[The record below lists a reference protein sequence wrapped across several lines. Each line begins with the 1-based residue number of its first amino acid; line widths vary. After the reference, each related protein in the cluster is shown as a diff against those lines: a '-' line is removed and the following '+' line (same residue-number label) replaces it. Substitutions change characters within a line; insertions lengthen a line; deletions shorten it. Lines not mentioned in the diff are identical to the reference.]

1 MTDLD
6 RADYDW
12 RAFGRLLR
20 ERLASDGRGYRAIA
34 DAIGVTFTDLS
45 RASSG
50 NQPMTAGKVIAL
62 CDYLNVSFRAFY
74 LRPGVGRDGAYPMKS
89 DCCSGINVK
98 HRACETESEAKP

>member
-1 MTDLD
+1 MTDLE

-20 ERLASDGRGYRAIA
+20 GRLANDGRGYRAIA

-45 RASSG
+45 RAASG
-50 NQPMTAGKVIAL
+50 NQPMTAGKVIAI

-74 LRPGVGRDGAYPMKS
+74 LRPGAASFPINS
-89 DCCSGINVK
+89 DCCSATNVK
-98 HRACETESEAKP
+98 QSGRETPSEAKS